1 MLSRL
6 SAFVLETLPWAL
18 AGVIATVLIASH
30 AIPQSNRAPTRASAA
45 DQVFVA
51 SWMGESR

>member
-18 AGVIATVLIASH
+18 LGVIAMVLIASH
-30 AIPQSNRAPTRASAA
+30 AIPQGSRASSMGKAA
-45 DQVFVA
+45 DEVHVA
-51 SWMGESR
+51 SWLGETR